1 MKMEKFRARERNIS
15 CISNKCIGWKS
26 YVGYLER
33 EREIYR
39 KIYKKIDQWIDG

>member
-33 EREIYR
+33 ERER
-39 KIYKKIDQWIDG
+39 DL